1 MKCSVSLS
9 AVFSAPGSGFTL
21 QRVRA
26 GLRWRSRCR
35 ALYHSNA
42 VPPCFV
48 RRDMQLW
55 YQLRAEELER
65 MQEAYFGF
73 KGRNS
78 NNNNGKLRTKSVFV
92 DVTNVAYDNQGYR

>member
-1 MKCSVSLS
+1 
-9 AVFSAPGSGFTL
+9 
-21 QRVRA
+21 
-26 GLRWRSRCR
+26 
-35 ALYHSNA
+35 
-42 VPPCFV
+42 
-48 RRDMQLW
+48 MQLW